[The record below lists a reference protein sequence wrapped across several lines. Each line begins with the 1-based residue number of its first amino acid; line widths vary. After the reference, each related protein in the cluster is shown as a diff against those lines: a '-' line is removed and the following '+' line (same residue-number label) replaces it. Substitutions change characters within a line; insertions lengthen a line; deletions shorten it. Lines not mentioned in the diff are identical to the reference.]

1 MQTRAAVMAQRGG
14 RWSVDNIEV
23 ADPGPG
29 EVRVRVVA
37 SGICQS
43 DVHARDGFY
52 AHMPWPAVFGHEGA
66 GVVESVSPGITT
78 FAPQDHVIMAAPS

>member
-1 MQTRAAVMAQRGG
+1 MQTRVAVMAQRGG